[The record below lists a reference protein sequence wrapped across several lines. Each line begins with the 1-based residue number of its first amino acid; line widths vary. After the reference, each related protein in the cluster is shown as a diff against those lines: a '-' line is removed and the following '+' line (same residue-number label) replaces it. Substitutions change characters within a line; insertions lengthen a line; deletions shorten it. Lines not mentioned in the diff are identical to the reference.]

1 MRQPPAGNDIEAI
14 RRKFHC
20 RDVKSLLPH
29 AVDIDYVVDRNNLI
43 SIFRTICAQFF
54 RQCRRNRNYLVCLSV
69 SVCIVILPPHC
80 AVMIK
85 HQKPIRRDGTDSR
98 FGSAIAVYNRR
109 IKMFAFELLFHVQR
123 IASCLRGAKNDAK
136 REPYETAEFRC
147 ILRFLHDI
155 VQALAAV
162 PLWERHFVLSVG
174 NYQAALR
181 RYSVRNV
188 QAVPQNKTGHVKSV
202 VIKAIKQIH
211 QCRFNPAD
219 PQGFGYKNQLL
230 FHFSNPLLFGK
241 MLSNALRSR
250 KAKLSKSTAFSGSF
264 MQSIS

>member
-1 MRQPPAGNDIEAI
+1 
-14 RRKFHC
+14 
-20 RDVKSLLPH
+20 
-29 AVDIDYVVDRNNLI
+29 
-43 SIFRTICAQFF
+43 
-54 RQCRRNRNYLVCLSV
+54 
-69 SVCIVILPPHC
+69 
-80 AVMIK
+80 MIK

-98 FGSAIAVYNRR
+98 FGSAVAVYDRR

-123 IASCLRGAKNDAK
+123 IAYCLRGAKNDAK
-136 REPYETAEFRC
+136 CEPYETAEFRR

-155 VQALAAV
+155 VQTLAAV

-230 FHFSNPLLFGK
+230 LLIYY
-241 MLSNALRSR
+241 L
-250 KAKLSKSTAFSGSF
+250 
-264 MQSIS
+264 